1 MLDLPT
7 ETLKVKLHDIAKRV
21 KSLGIFGPFHP
32 KFDML
37 ELFQRELTEILPA
50 DAHVQAS
57 NRVHISLTDGTIN
70 NVIVSNYSNLDE
82 LKDALICSCYLPGF
96 SSWKQVPNYKNK
108 PYLDGGFSNNQPVL
122 QEDCTLRHSHPDS

>member
-1 MLDLPT
+1 MLT
-7 ETLKVKLHDIAKRV
+7 SGKMRILKPGYGINSYFLEKYT
-21 KSLGIFGPFHP
+21 SL
-32 KFDML
+32 
-37 ELFQRELTEILPA
+37 
-50 DAHVQAS
+50 AS

-122 QEDCTLRHSHPDS
+122 QEDCTLRYSH